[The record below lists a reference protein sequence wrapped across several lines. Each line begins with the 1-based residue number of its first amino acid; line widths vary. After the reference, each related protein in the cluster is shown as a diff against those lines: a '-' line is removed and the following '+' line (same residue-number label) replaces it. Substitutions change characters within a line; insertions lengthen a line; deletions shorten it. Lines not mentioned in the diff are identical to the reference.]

1 MKEKTHSN
9 MVAQKEDDNSPATEA
24 KDTEYRNLTKKAKQH
39 FCELRKKMN
48 EQDYFTKETEIL

>member
-1 MKEKTHSN
+1 

-24 KDTEYRNLTKKAKQH
+24 KDTEYCNLTKKAKQH

>member
-24 KDTEYRNLTKKAKQH
+24 KDTEYCNLTKQNSTSVNSG
-39 FCELRKKMN
+39 KK
-48 EQDYFTKETEIL
+48 